1 MAGRELA
8 GSMSRCCAACPPRFV
23 LFTVLVKILMYGSS
37 RLIYPFVSFL
47 AADWGL
53 STAQMGVV
61 LAAGEWG
68 AVPAGFIASLGDQL
82 GNRKV
87 GLVFYAVFLASSL
100 AMLLPPTLVG
110 LAATRVFLHLSAVV
124 YVIVNQST
132 LVASVGQDGAG
143 WITGL
148 TETSWALSILTMIPL
163 LSLAYTAWGWRALFG
178 LPCLVIA
185 LLFTEVWW
193 DYPADAPAVPSAP
206 SAAAS
211 AKEAG
216 VLAQSWRSLSRSRY
230 MRALCLAGPLIF
242 NLSSMVFNVGQN
254 ILFLGFAIWAAE
266 VHGLDPEQMGGLSF
280 GVGVCE
286 LAGSLAVLVWSDRIG
301 LYRAVYWGA
310 AVSAFSIALF
320 AGVASVSFHGG
331 LALGCLTFIAS
342 EVVIVCQ
349 IAVVERFVSSD
360 LRTSLLGINFQCHFL
375 GRGIGALL
383 AEPVW
388 RAGGLAATGASG
400 AAASAVCLL
409 LVWAASA
416 YLPDGNEC
424 EPSAGTMPGMT
435 LADAQEVE
443 AAAVAEEVALATK
456 SSARLGAT
464 SIKGLGRD
472 DLLLEGRQ
480 GFESTRLVSPAAGTS
495 TTQYSTTT
503 LAKV

>member
-1 MAGRELA
+1 MAARA
-8 GSMSRCCAACPPRFV
+8 RRFCAKCPPRFV

-37 RLIYPFVSFL
+37 RLIYPFVVFL

-53 STAQMGVV
+53 STTQMGVV

-87 GLVFYAVFLASSL
+87 GLVFFAVFLASSL
-100 AMLLPPTLVG
+100 AMLLPPTLTG
-110 LAATRVFLHLSAVV
+110 LVVTRVCLHLSAVV

-185 LLFTEVWW
+185 LLFPEVWW
-193 DYPADAPAVPSAP
+193 DYPADVPPAASAA
-206 SAAAS
+206 SGAAS
-211 AKEAG
+211 AKHAG
-216 VLAQSWRSLSRSRY
+216 LLARSWHALSRSRY
-230 MRALCLAGPLIF
+230 VRALCLAGPLIF

-254 ILFLGFAIWAAE
+254 ILFLGFASWAAE

-280 GVGVCE
+280 GVGACE
-286 LAGSLAVLVWSDRIG
+286 LAGSLAVLFWSDRVG
-301 LYRAVYWGA
+301 VYRAVYWGA
-310 AVSAFSIALF
+310 AASALSIALF
-320 AGVASVSFHGG
+320 AGVAAVSFHAG
-331 LALGCLTFIAS
+331 LALGCLTFVAS

-416 YLPDGNEC
+416 YLPDDSEGEAA
-424 EPSAGTMPGMT
+424 PGTIPGLT
-435 LADAQEVE
+435 LADAHEVE

-464 SIKGLGRD
+464 SMKGLGGD
-472 DLLLEGRQ
+472 DVLLEGRQ
-480 GFESTRLVSPAAGTS
+480 GLEWTRLVSPAAGS
-495 TTQYSTTT
+495 SATQYSTTT